1 MEKRQKL
8 LHVRNKSIHDVFI
21 TDACIYDERKR
32 RKRRKTAVT
41 VRGDSR
47 RGMGQ
52 PKYHIFFSLSF
63 YYGTTLSFNVKFAQ
77 FTLSR
82 LYLTPPICSEDRVVW
97 KFDEKWK
104 AVCGKEQQ
112 TDKWVRFE
120 GNERRAVADGPEEL
134 QILWRTHCSGGEHHC
149 EHFCHN
155 NRHLSFIYYQFI
167 ISHLLVGMGWK
178 STSCCEVHTDCCS
191 GDEHHCEHFFHF
203 HCSS

>member
-8 LHVRNKSIHDVFI
+8 LHVRTKCIHDVFI

-63 YYGTTLSFNVKFAQ
+63 YYGITLSFNVKFAL

-82 LYLTPPICSEDRVVW
+82 LYLTPPICSEDRAVW
-97 KFDEKWK
+97 KFPLMKHENLMKSERLC
-104 AVCGKEQQ
+104 VGKSSKQINGCDLREMSVGWWQMGRKRTRYWYTTHTTLNI
-112 TDKWVRFE
+112 TDWTLNIF
-120 GNERRAVADGPEEL
+120 
-134 QILWRTHCSGGEHHC
+134 
-149 EHFCHN
+149 
-155 NRHLSFIYYQFI
+155 
-167 ISHLLVGMGWK
+167 
-178 STSCCEVHTDCCS
+178 
-191 GDEHHCEHFFHF
+191 
-203 HCSS
+203 